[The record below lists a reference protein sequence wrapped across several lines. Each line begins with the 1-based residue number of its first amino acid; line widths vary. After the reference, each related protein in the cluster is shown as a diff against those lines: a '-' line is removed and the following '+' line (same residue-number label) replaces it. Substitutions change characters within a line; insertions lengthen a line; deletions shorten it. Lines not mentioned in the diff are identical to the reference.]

1 MLTSVVMVALGG
13 ALGALGRFGLSHLS
27 KQVID
32 DALPAAT
39 LAVNLFGCLAAGFL
53 VRALA
58 GPWHLSEPTRLGIM
72 VGILGGLT
80 TFSAFGVE
88 TVRMIEAG
96 RWISGGAFIA
106 ANVIGGI
113 GCVMFGQAIARVW
126 LAIPPVAGA
135 AG

>member
-1 MLTSVVMVALGG
+1 
-13 ALGALGRFGLSHLS
+13 
-27 KQVID
+27 
-32 DALPAAT
+32 
-39 LAVNLFGCLAAGFL
+39 
-53 VRALA
+53 
-58 GPWHLSEPTRLGIM
+58 

-113 GCVMFGQAIARVW
+113 ACVMFGQTLARVW
-126 LAIPPVAGA
+126 LAIPPGA